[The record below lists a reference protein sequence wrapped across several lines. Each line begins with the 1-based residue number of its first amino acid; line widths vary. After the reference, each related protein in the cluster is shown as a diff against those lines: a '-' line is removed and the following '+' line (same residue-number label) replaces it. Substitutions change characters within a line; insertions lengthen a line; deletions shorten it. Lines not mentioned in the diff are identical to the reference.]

1 MFRLH
6 LNKYIWPQRESIMHH
21 CILDKTEGVL
31 SHFKDDFIAQRMMSM
46 GVLPGAKV
54 KLIRANPRIGAYYIL
69 ASNRHFAMRKEEAES
84 LIIV

>member
-1 MFRLH
+1 
-6 LNKYIWPQRESIMHH
+6 MHH
-21 CILDKTEGVL
+21 SILEKKEGIL

-54 KLIRANPRIGAYYIL
+54 KLLRSNPRIGSYYIL
-69 ASNRHFAMRKEEAES
+69 ASNRHFAMREEEAKS

>member
-1 MFRLH
+1 
-6 LNKYIWPQRESIMHH
+6 MHH
-21 CILDKTEGVL
+21 NILDKKEGIL

-69 ASNRHFAMRKEEAES
+69 ASNRHFAMREEEVKS

>member
-1 MFRLH
+1 MH
-6 LNKYIWPQRESIMHH
+6 YSI
-21 CILDKTEGVL
+21 LEKTEGTL

-46 GVLPGAKV
+46 GVLPGSKI

-69 ASNRHFAMRKEEAES
+69 ASNRHFAMREEEAKS